1 MSTIKKLAATQS
13 VVDAMHAHEAQQ
25 ISDVELVEAIDEV
38 DNSITLERIFE
49 IAYDDE
55 EFRNDVVELVMGK
68 VDLLDRVSADVVK
81 NYKDVIKRE
90 ITLNERDV

>member
-1 MSTIKKLAATQS
+1 MNTIKKLAATQS
-13 VVDAMHAHEAQQ
+13 VVDAMYAHEAQQ

-68 VDLLDRVSADVVK
+68 VDLLDKVSADVVK

-90 ITLNERDV
+90 IDLNERDV